1 MHSVFKTYLTPNNDT
16 SFENVMQAAFTL
28 NQEDFLS
35 NVSAV
40 KNFATNCRIN
50 DLKPKAE
57 RLFVFLMSE
66 VAHQFLGKQMEQPA
80 TNSYPLASPSDM
92 LILFSDDD
100 GYRPIPGG
108 DTINHARINEKK
120 LHIAY
125 YCEGEVTEYQ
135 FSDLESFKSE
145 LTSFGEFFKEEF

>member
-1 MHSVFKTYLTPNNDT
+1 MHSVFKTYLSPNDDT

-40 KNFATNCRIN
+40 KDFATNCRVI

-66 VAHQFLGKQMEQPA
+66 VAHQFLGKQMKQPA
-80 TNSYPLASPSDM
+80 THSYMMASPSHM
-92 LILFSDDD
+92 LISFSEEE
-100 GYRPIPGG
+100 GYRPITGG
-108 DTINHARINEKK
+108 DTINHARANEKK

-125 YCEGEVTEYQ
+125 YCEGDVTEYQ
-135 FSDLESFKSE
+135 FTDLESYMSE
-145 LTSFGEFFKEEF
+145 LTSFEEFFKEEF